1 MQTPRGF
8 LIGAAA
14 IAAIAAF
21 ASVGHPRSETEV
33 HIASPPTSL
42 VAQTPTINASS
53 DNPDI
58 EVLSEHVEAG
68 DAMPSTTMELAA
80 PTGDAPPSP
89 TTTIARCIGGTAR
102 SPDANAG

>member
-21 ASVGHPRSETEV
+21 ASVGHPTSETDV
-33 HIASPPTSL
+33 HIASPPPSL

-58 EVLSEHVEAG
+58 EVLSRHVEAG
-68 DAMPSTTMELAA
+68 NAMPSTTMELAA
-80 PTGDAPPSP
+80 DRRRA
-89 TTTIARCIGGTAR
+89 AVADHDDRACIGGTAR
-102 SPDANAG
+102 SPDPNAG

>member
-33 HIASPPTSL
+33 HIDAPDFA

-53 DNPDI
+53 DDPDI
-58 EVLSEHVEAG
+58 EVLSRHVEAG
-68 DAMPSTTMELAA
+68 NDGGPPRWSSPPRPATAA
-80 PTGDAPPSP
+80 VADHDDRA
-89 TTTIARCIGGTAR
+89 CIGGTAR